1 MTVISVFKSLDNVKE
16 LCFATRIK
24 LKKWTFYLSHY
35 PANTC
40 NDADK
45 KNSAIV
51 FNLCGHTHTKDRFIE
66 MRRGTMSYHVE
77 LDCHDNYPI
86 SIQDIKQDII
96 DFKNNVI
103 SMKNDIVKL

>member
-1 MTVISVFKSLDNVKE
+1 M
-16 LCFATRIK
+16 RI
-24 LKKWTFYLSHY
+24 
-35 PANTC
+35 
-40 NDADK
+40 
-45 KNSAIV
+45 
-51 FNLCGHTHTKDRFIE
+51 
-66 MRRGTMSYHVE
+66 GTMSYHVE